1 MSDLSER
8 GGVNVE
14 NGHRKLI
21 AATFNLCLL
30 LPLIAVFASIIA
42 APIAAAD
49 STCDVPAS
57 NSPGIDQYF
66 EEHSVEDGGFWE
78 EKGELKSLDRDFST
92 DMTVYNDSA
101 NAIRIELV
109 PGYQYTFC
117 IELNPD
123 SQSAP
128 TMGAIGDVYLMTE
141 TNWDRYSG
149 SYADREWEDLE
160 QIVNEMPVEWRDMFM
175 WLPFRDVHAY
185 ESVSSQVFSVAIDSA
200 GSAWSSV
207 SWFESGDPQYY
218 LVVDSWDNGRGSDRM
233 AAGGSMN
240 VEILVDVEERTT
252 LPNFIAYILIA
263 ALPISCIIGPLII
276 HSRYMSIGLRDEEDQ
291 RHVPYLENERDE
303 RDQGS

>member
-1 MSDLSER
+1 M
-8 GGVNVE
+8 
-14 NGHRKLI
+14 
-21 AATFNLCLL
+21 T
-30 LPLIAVFASIIA
+30 
-42 APIAAAD
+42 
-49 STCDVPAS
+49 
-57 NSPGIDQYF
+57 
-66 EEHSVEDGGFWE
+66 
-78 EKGELKSLDRDFST
+78 SLDREFST

-117 IELNPD
+117 LELNPD

-141 TNWDRYSG
+141 TNWDRYSS
-149 SYADREWEDLE
+149 SYSNREWEDLE
-160 QIVNEMPVEWRDMFM
+160 QAVNEIPVEWRDMFM

-218 LVVDSWDNGRGSDRM
+218 LVVDGWDNGRSSDRM

-263 ALPISCIIGPLII
+263 ALPIACIIGPLII
-276 HSRYMSIGLRDEEDQ
+276 HSRYMSTGLGEEEDLRQ
-291 RHVPYLENERDE
+291 VPYLESESDE
-303 RDQGS
+303 REQDG

>member
-1 MSDLSER
+1 
-8 GGVNVE
+8 VE
-14 NGHRKLI
+14 NGPRKLT
-21 AATFNLCLL
+21 ATTLNLCLL
-30 LPLIAVFASIIA
+30 LPIVAAFASIIA
-42 APIAAAD
+42 APIASAD
-49 STCDVPAS
+49 TACEVPAG

-66 EEHSVEDGGFWE
+66 EEHSVEEGGFWE
-78 EKGELKSLDRDFST
+78 WEDKGELKSLDRDFST

-101 NAIRIELV
+101 NAIRMELV

-117 IELNPD
+117 LELNPD

-141 TNWDRYSG
+141 TNWDRYSS
-149 SYADREWEDLE
+149 SYGNREGGDLE
-160 QIVNEMPVEWRDMFM
+160 QVVNEMPVEWRDMFM

-218 LVVDSWDNGRGSDRM
+218 LVVDGWDNERGSDRK
-233 AAGGSMN
+233 AAGGVMN

-263 ALPISCIIGPLII
+263 ALPVACIIGPLII
-276 HSRYMSIGLRDEEDQ
+276 HSRYMSIGLGDEEDSRQ
-291 RHVPYLENERDE
+291 IPYLENERDE
-303 RDQGS
+303 RGQDG

>member
-1 MSDLSER
+1 M
-8 GGVNVE
+8 E
-14 NGHRKLI
+14 NGPRKLT
-21 AATFNLCLL
+21 AAVLNLCLL
-30 LPLIAVFASIIA
+30 LPTVAVFATVIT
-42 APIAAAD
+42 APIAAAEA
-49 STCDVPAS
+49 TCDVPAG
-57 NSPGIDQYF
+57 NSPGIGQYF
-66 EEHSVEDGGFWE
+66 EEHSVEDGGFWG
-78 EKGELKSLDRDFST
+78 EKEELKSLDRDFST

-117 IELNPD
+117 LELNPD

-141 TNWDRYSG
+141 TNWDRYSS
-149 SYADREWEDLE
+149 SYSNREWEDLE
-160 QIVNEMPVEWRDMFM
+160 EIVNEIPVDWRDMFV

-185 ESVSSQVFSVAIDSA
+185 ESVSSQVFSVAIDSTGA
-200 GSAWSSV
+200 AWSSV

-218 LVVDSWDNGRGSDRM
+218 LVVDGWDNGRSSDRM

-263 ALPISCIIGPLII
+263 ALPIACIIGPLII
-276 HSRYMSIGLRDEEDQ
+276 HSRYMSTGLGEEEDLRQ
-291 RHVPYLENERDE
+291 VPYLESESDE
-303 RDQGS
+303 REQDG